1 MKKTVS
7 ALLAIIMTMSVFFC
21 FTACGGGSNG
31 PKTTGAYVLTSMKQG
46 DTVLDSDTLASIGA
60 DKWNIRFKS
69 DGKGTATFGDEGGE
83 FTWDDKSIKSSD
95 TTLTYKLD
103 GDKLTVSDGEATMEF
118 TYNANF

>member
-21 FTACGGGSNG
+21 FTACNGGSNG
-31 PKTTGAYVLTSMKQG
+31 PKTTGAYVLTSMKKG
-46 DTVLDSDTLASIGA
+46 DTVVGSDTLALIGG

-69 DGKGTATFGDEGGE
+69 DGKCTITLQDEVGE
-83 FTWDDKSIKSSD
+83 FTWDDKSIQSGDS
-95 TTLTYKLD
+95 TLTYKLD
-103 GDKLTVSDGEATMEF
+103 GDKLTVSNGEETMEF